1 MNLTIIILIIAVAL
15 IVAWNVYPPLRAKL
29 RGWSTII
36 EGIIGTVF
44 TYFGIFAEALE
55 EGQRSGYLPENIL
68 TYVPMVLFAWVVMK
82 RIQTKTPVGGK

>member
-1 MNLTIIILIIAVAL
+1 MNFAILLLAIAVGL
-15 IVAWNVYPPLRAKL
+15 VVAWNIYPPLRAKL

-36 EGIIGTVF
+36 EGIIGTAF

-68 TYVPMVLFAWVVMK
+68 TYVPMVLFAWVLIK